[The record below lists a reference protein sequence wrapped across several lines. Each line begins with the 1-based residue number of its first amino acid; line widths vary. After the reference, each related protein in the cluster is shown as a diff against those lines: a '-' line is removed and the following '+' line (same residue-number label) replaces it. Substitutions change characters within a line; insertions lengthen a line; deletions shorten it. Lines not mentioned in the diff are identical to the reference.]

1 MKRKSEEIDT
11 LLRVQGWA
19 VDEQRRILGQ
29 MLGREQSLM
38 DDRRRLDDELEREK
52 QFATENP
59 TGAGHGFAAYVERY
73 GIRVADLEVLLDAL
87 RAEIEVQRERL
98 AQDYREQKVLSEVQ
112 KNWRRKEAEERARIE
127 QAELDEIA
135 QNMFRRA

>member
-11 LLRVQGWA
+11 LIRVQGWA
-19 VDEQRRILGQ
+19 VDEQRRLLGQ

-38 DDRRRLDDELEREK
+38 DDRKRLDEELEREK

-59 TGAGHGFAAYVERY
+59 AVAGHGFAAYVERH
-73 GIRVADLEVLLDAL
+73 GIRVADLEVLLEAL
-87 RAEIEVQRERL
+87 RVEIEVQRDRL
-98 AQDYREQKVLSEVQ
+98 AQDYREQKVLEEVQ
-112 KNWRRKEAEERARIE
+112 KNWRRKEAAERARLE

-135 QNMFRRA
+135 QNMLRRA